1 MTVRRVRAGYRRSMS
16 KLHRLGLLLAL
27 ATAVFALLQPAASA
41 ATAADRGGAVVAAAF
56 PSADS
61 ATSPSPAEDGPGA
74 RDGDRDDWDG
84 IQWLW
89 LGLLIPVV
97 VVGGVILAKK
107 RGSSS
112 RK

>member
-1 MTVRRVRAGYRRSMS
+1 MS

-27 ATAVFALLQPAASA
+27 VTAVCALLQPPANAAP
-41 ATAADRGGAVVAAAF
+41 DRDGAVVAAAV
-56 PSADS
+56 PGADS

-74 RDGDRDDWDG
+74 RDGDRDDWNG
-84 IQWLW
+84 IPWLFF
-89 LGLLIPVV
+89 GLLIPIV